1 VALCQENRVNPV
13 TDYLSKLRWDG
24 VPRLDRWV
32 VDYLG
37 ASDTE
42 LNRAI
47 GRKALIAGVRRPR
60 QPGCKFDY
68 IIVLEGPEGILKSTV
83 IEILAEVRTN
93 FNDQTIFGK
102 KDQQAQENMLGV
114 WLYECAEMTGF
125 DRSKA
130 DEIKAFASR
139 TVDRCRPAYGHGR
152 KDQERQCVF
161 WGTTNDQDYLKSD
174 TGNRRFLAAACCSR

>member
-1 VALCQENRVNPV
+1 MRWWRCVRRTGFNPV

-37 ASDTE
+37 GRTPSLTGPSD
-42 LNRAI
+42 
-47 GRKALIAGVRRPR
+47 GRLFIAGVRRPR

-83 IEILAEVRTN
+83 IEILAGGKDN

-102 KDQQAQENMLGV
+102 KGL
-114 WLYECAEMTGF
+114 
-125 DRSKA
+125 
-130 DEIKAFASR
+130 SR
-139 TVDRCRPAYGHGR
+139 PKKNAWR
-152 KDQERQCVF
+152 
-161 WGTTNDQDYLKSD
+161 
-174 TGNRRFLAAACCSR
+174 LAL